1 MMAGFKLDV
10 SLQDSFVNALKDL
23 TASKE
28 DANDIIYGTC
38 LADDS
43 GIFVKMDGSERYI
56 PVESSVEVNT
66 GDRVGVSIDNHHAV
80 ITNNFST
87 PAANTRT
94 TELIK
99 EDINSLQIEIE
110 NPAEELNN
118 TRVTIDE
125 NGIEMRGG
133 VMDLKA
139 GTNFKMSSGGSME
152 LEAGSTFKMSSGGS
166 MELEAGSTF
175 SIKSGGSIQIDAS
188 NEGSDDSHINLGDGN
203 FSASKS
209 GGMTASSGS
218 FEQNLTVGGYN
229 VITAHDFPY
238 PIVFSNDQP
247 TGNGMFWFRPLEP
260 GASRISYTAF
270 TATSRNDTI
279 RYSVHN
285 PIIRSMTP
293 LSTDTFNL
301 LGNYQYDL
309 SVELYSLS
317 DNALNGIAL
326 EIKLTKGNK
335 TLILP
340 TTEANY
346 ILPRKYSSAIARA
359 TLTTNENLC
368 DNTDPITLSIRA
380 INQTTNPH
388 YADWA
393 AFAALYLQANQTI
406 TLIVSNLSS
415 VGSLQQC
422 AVYFIP

>member
-23 TASKE
+23 TANKE
-28 DANDIIYGTC
+28 DTNDIIYGTC
-38 LADDS
+38 LANDS
-43 GIFVKMDGSERYI
+43 GIFVKMDGSEHYI
-56 PVESSVEVNT
+56 PVESSVEVST

-133 VMDLKA
+133 VMNLKA
-139 GTNFKMSSGGSME
+139 GTN
-152 LEAGSTFKMSSGGS
+152 FKMSSGGS

-260 GASRISYTAF
+260 GVSRISYTAF

-293 LSTDTFNL
+293 LSTDIFNQ

-368 DNTDPITLSIRA
+368 ENTDPITLSIRA
-380 INQTTNPH
+380 INQTANPH

-406 TLIVSNLSS
+406 TLTVSNLSS